1 MAAVPDVELQGVTKR
16 FGAVEAVRDLSLQ
29 IHRGEFFTLLGPSGC
44 GKSTALNLIAG
55 FLDPAEGLVF
65 LRGHCVNFLP
75 PFERD
80 TAMVFQNY
88 ALFPHMT
95 VWDNV
100 AFGLR
105 MRRIRAPGIRERV
118 EEALGR
124 VRLAGLGDRYPRQL
138 SGGQQ
143 QRVAL
148 ARAIVTQPA
157 VLLLDEPLSNLDLK
171 LREVMRL
178 ELKALQREL
187 EVTTMFVTHDQSEAL
202 VMSDRIGV
210 MSQGRI
216 EQLGTP
222 AEIYERPA
230 TPFVAN
236 FIGTTNFLRTRKVE
250 PRDGG
255 RAAVV
260 TEGGL
265 VLEALLGP
273 SPLGRRL
280 VVAIRPEKIQ
290 LQPSGAEEEGVFPGL
305 VRHAIYLG
313 SSLRYMVALD
323 SGEELLVDQMSGGER
338 TPIAAGDRVGVR
350 LPMHHCLVMEDR

>member
-1 MAAVPDVELQGVTKR
+1 MAAIPDVEMQGVTKR
-16 FGAVEAVRDLSLQ
+16 FGPVEAVRGLSVQ

-55 FLDPAEGLVF
+55 FFDPTDGLIF
-65 LRGHCVNFLP
+65 LRGQCVNFLP
-75 PFERD
+75 PFARD

-105 MRRIRAPGIRERV
+105 MRRARAAEVRERV
-118 EEALGR
+118 EEALDKT
-124 VRLAGLGDRYPRQL
+124 RLTGLGDRFPRQL

-148 ARAIVTQPA
+148 ARAIVTRPA

-171 LREVMRL
+171 LREAMRL

-187 EVTTMFVTHDQSEAL
+187 GITTLFVTHDQSEAL

-210 MSQGRI
+210 MSQGHI
-216 EQLGTP
+216 EQTGAP

-236 FIGTTNFLRTRKVE
+236 FIGTTNFLRLRKVE
-250 PRDGG
+250 PRAGG

-273 SPLGRRL
+273 APLGERL
-280 VVAIRPEKIQ
+280 VLAVRPEKIQ
-290 LQPSGAEEEGVFPGL
+290 LLPAGAGEDGVFQGV
-305 VRHAIYLG
+305 VRQAIYLG
-313 SSLRYMVALD
+313 ASVRYLVVLD
-323 SGEELLVDQMSGGER
+323 AGEELLVDQMGGDAG
-338 TPIAAGDRVGVR
+338 TVVAPGDRVGVR
-350 LPMHHCLVMEDR
+350 LPAHHCLAMEDR